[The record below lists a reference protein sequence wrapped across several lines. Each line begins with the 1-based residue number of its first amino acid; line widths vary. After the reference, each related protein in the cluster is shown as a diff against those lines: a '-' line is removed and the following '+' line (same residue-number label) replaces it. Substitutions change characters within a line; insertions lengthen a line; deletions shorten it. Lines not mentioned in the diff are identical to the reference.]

1 MDNVKPIVLQKNADK
16 RRNRIIIP
24 NFFIK
29 KYGNV
34 FYMNIFEN
42 KIELIP
48 VNNKTNNTKTYKK
61 ENNQTDYKDSL
72 LFVLLG

>member
-1 MDNVKPIVLQKNADK
+1 MDNEKPIVLQKNADK

-24 NFFIK
+24 NFFIQ

-48 VNNKTNNTKTYKK
+48 IGNKEK
-61 ENNQTDYKDSL
+61 EN
-72 LFVLLG
+72 